1 MAMKISK
8 IENSSF
14 RDRSGFLFYYE
25 NEIYRIINFSYKKQY
40 EKLMN
45 SELYQKLEEKNL
57 IITHSEIENLDIDCD
72 YYKIIKPE
80 KIPFISYPYEW
91 SFSQLKDAA
100 LLTLR
105 IQKAAM
111 KYGMTLK
118 DGSAF
123 NIQFHNGHPIF
134 IDTLSFEIYEEGQI
148 WKPYKQ
154 FCQHFLAPL
163 ALISKKDVRL
173 NLLSKIF
180 IDGIPI
186 DLAAKLLPKTTFGNF
201 GLMAHIHAHAKSQKH
216 YEDKDAKIKQKT
228 LSKRS
233 FEGLIENLKSS
244 IEKMTWNEDNTEW
257 GDYYSDTNY
266 TEKSFE
272 EKKQFIS
279 LAIDQV
285 KPKLVWDMGANT
297 GVFSRLASTKGINTI
312 SYDIDPLAVEKNYL
326 LSSQNSEQHILPLIL
341 DLTNPSSG
349 IGWNHDERMSI
360 IQRGPADMVFAL
372 ALVHHLAI
380 SNNVPLNKLAEF
392 FSQISKF
399 LIIEFVPK
407 SDSQVK
413 RLLLTRDDIFENY
426 DVKNFELEFS
436 KFFKIINSKK
446 ITDSE
451 RTIYIM
457 EKVTNSE

>member
-1 MAMKISK
+1 MKISK

-14 RDRSGFLFYYE
+14 RDRSGFLFYYK

-57 IITHSEIENLDIDCD
+57 IITHSEIENLDIGCD

>member
-1 MAMKISK
+1 MKISK

-40 EKLMN
+40 EKFMN

-173 NLLSKIF
+173 NLLSKTF

-228 LSKRS
+228 FSKRS
-233 FEGLIENLKSS
+233 FEGLIESLKSS
-244 IEKMTWNEDNTEW
+244 IEKMAWNEDNTEW

-326 LSSQNSEQHILPLIL
+326 LSSQNSEQNILPLIL

-349 IGWNHDERMSI
+349 IGWNHNERMSI

-426 DVKNFELEFS
+426 DEKNFEIEFS

-446 ITDSE
+446 ILDSE

-457 EKVTNSE
+457 ENKHL

>member
-40 EKLMN
+40 EKFMN

-57 IITHSEIENLDIDCD
+57 IISHSEIENLDIDCD

-173 NLLSKIF
+173 NLLSKTF

-233 FEGLIENLKSS
+233 FEGLIESLKSS

-326 LSSQNSEQHILPLIL
+326 LSSQNSEQNILPLIL

-349 IGWNHDERMSI
+349 IGWNHNERMSI

-380 SNNVPLNKLAEF
+380 SNNVPLNKIAEF

-426 DVKNFELEFS
+426 DEKNFEIEFS

-446 ITDSE
+446 ILDSE

-457 EKVTNSE
+457 ENKHF

>member
-1 MAMKISK
+1 MKISK

-40 EKLMN
+40 EKFMN

-228 LSKRS
+228 FSKRS
-233 FEGLIENLKSS
+233 FEGLIESLKSS

-326 LSSQNSEQHILPLIL
+326 SSSQNSEQNILPLIL

-360 IQRGPADMVFAL
+360 MQRGPADMVFAL

-426 DVKNFELEFS
+426 DEKNFEIEFS

-446 ITDSE
+446 ILDSE

-457 EKVTNSE
+457 ENKHF

>member
-1 MAMKISK
+1 MKISK

-14 RDRSGFLFYYE
+14 RDKSGFLFYHE
-25 NEIYRIINFSYKKQY
+25 NEIYRLINSSYKEQY

-45 SELYQKLEEKNL
+45 SKLYEKLVEKNL
-57 IITHSEIENLDIDCD
+57 IIPHSEIEDLDVDHD
-72 YYKIIKPE
+72 YYKIIKPK

-91 SFSQLKDAA
+91 SFSQLRDAA

-105 IQKAAM
+105 IQKGAM

-123 NIQFHNGHPIF
+123 NIQFLNGRPIL
-134 IDTLSFEIYEEGQI
+134 IDTLSFEIYEDGQI

-163 ALISKKDVRL
+163 ALMSKKDIRL
-173 NLLSKIF
+173 NLLSKTF

-244 IEKMTWNEDNTEW
+244 IEKMAWNEDDTEW

-266 TEKSFE
+266 SEKSFE

-279 LAIDQV
+279 LAIDQI
-285 KPKLVWDMGANT
+285 KPKLVWDLGANT
-297 GVFSRLASTKGINTI
+297 GVFTRIASNNGIATV
-312 SYDIDPLAVEKNYL
+312 SFDIDPLAVEKNYL
-326 LSSQNSEQHILPLIL
+326 TSLENSEQNILPLIL
-341 DLTNPSSG
+341 DLTNPSSS
-349 IGWNHDERMSI
+349 IGWSNNERMSI

-392 FSQISKF
+392 FSKISKF

-413 RLLLTRDDIFENY
+413 RLLLTRDDIFDDYNEN
-426 DVKNFELEFS
+426 NFKLEFS

-457 EKVTNSE
+457 EKMTNSE

>member
-1 MAMKISK
+1 MKISK

-40 EKLMN
+40 EKFMN

-228 LSKRS
+228 FSKRS
-233 FEGLIENLKSS
+233 FEGLIESLKSS

-326 LSSQNSEQHILPLIL
+326 SSSQNSEQNILPLIL

-360 IQRGPADMVFAL
+360 MQRGPADMVFAL

-426 DVKNFELEFS
+426 DVKNFEIEFS

-446 ITDSE
+446 ILDSE

-457 EKVTNSE
+457 ENEHF

>member
-1 MAMKISK
+1 MKISK

-40 EKLMN
+40 EKFMN
-45 SELYQKLEEKNL
+45 SELYRKLEEKNL

-173 NLLSKIF
+173 NLLSKTF

-216 YEDKDAKIKQKT
+216 YENKDAKIKQKT

-233 FEGLIENLKSS
+233 FEGLIESLKSS

-279 LAIDQV
+279 LAIDQM

-326 LSSQNSEQHILPLIL
+326 SSSQNSEQNILPLIL

-426 DVKNFELEFS
+426 DKKFFEIEFS

-446 ITDSE
+446 ILDSE

-457 EKVTNSE
+457 ENENF

>member
-40 EKLMN
+40 EKFMN

-173 NLLSKIF
+173 NLLSKTF

-233 FEGLIENLKSS
+233 FEGLIESLKSS
-244 IEKMTWNEDNTEW
+244 IEKMTWNENNTEW

-326 LSSQNSEQHILPLIL
+326 SSSQNSEQNILPLIL

-426 DVKNFELEFS
+426 DEKNFEIEFS

-446 ITDSE
+446 ILDSE

-457 EKVTNSE
+457 ENKHL

>member
-1 MAMKISK
+1 MKISK

-40 EKLMN
+40 EKFMN

-173 NLLSKIF
+173 NLLSKTF

-233 FEGLIENLKSS
+233 FEGLIESLKSS
-244 IEKMTWNEDNTEW
+244 IEKMTWNVDSTEW

-326 LSSQNSEQHILPLIL
+326 SSSQNSEQNILPLIL

-380 SNNVPLNKLAEF
+380 SNNVPLNKIAEF

-413 RLLLTRDDIFENY
+413 RLLLTREDIFENY
-426 DVKNFELEFS
+426 DEKNFEIEFS

-446 ITDSE
+446 ILDSE

-457 EKVTNSE
+457 ENKHL

>member
-1 MAMKISK
+1 MKISK

-40 EKLMN
+40 EKFMN

-173 NLLSKIF
+173 NLLSKTF

-233 FEGLIENLKSS
+233 FEGLIESLKSS
-244 IEKMTWNEDNTEW
+244 IEKMTWNENNTEW

-279 LAIDQV
+279 LTIDQV

-326 LSSQNSEQHILPLIL
+326 SSSQNSEQNILPLIL

-380 SNNVPLNKLAEF
+380 SNNVPLNKIAEF

-426 DVKNFELEFS
+426 DEKNFEIEFS

-446 ITDSE
+446 ILDSE

-457 EKVTNSE
+457 ENKHL

>member
-1 MAMKISK
+1 MKISK

-40 EKLMN
+40 EKFMN

-57 IITHSEIENLDIDCD
+57 IISHSEIENLDIDCD

-173 NLLSKIF
+173 NLLSKTF

-233 FEGLIENLKSS
+233 FEGLIESLKSS
-244 IEKMTWNEDNTEW
+244 IEKMTWNVDSTEW

-297 GVFSRLASTKGINTI
+297 GVFSRLASTKGIATI

-326 LSSQNSEQHILPLIL
+326 LSSQNSEQNILPLIL

-349 IGWNHDERMSI
+349 IGWNHNERMSI

-426 DVKNFELEFS
+426 DEKNFEIEFS

-446 ITDSE
+446 ILDSE

-457 EKVTNSE
+457 ENKHL

>member
-1 MAMKISK
+1 MKISK

-40 EKLMN
+40 EKFMN

-134 IDTLSFEIYEEGQI
+134 IDTLSFEIYEDGQI

-233 FEGLIENLKSS
+233 FEGLIESLKSS

-297 GVFSRLASTKGINTI
+297 GVFSRLASTKGIATI

-326 LSSQNSEQHILPLIL
+326 SSSQNSEQNILPLIL

-426 DVKNFELEFS
+426 DEKNFEIEFS

-446 ITDSE
+446 ILDSE

-457 EKVTNSE
+457 ENKHF

>member
-1 MAMKISK
+1 MKISK

-40 EKLMN
+40 EKFMN

-228 LSKRS
+228 FSKRS
-233 FEGLIENLKSS
+233 FEGLIESLKSS
-244 IEKMTWNEDNTEW
+244 IEKMAWNEDNTEW

-326 LSSQNSEQHILPLIL
+326 LSSQNSEQNILPLIL

-349 IGWNHDERMSI
+349 IGWNHNERMSI

-426 DVKNFELEFS
+426 DEKNFEIEFS

-446 ITDSE
+446 ILDSE

-457 EKVTNSE
+457 ENKHL

>member
-1 MAMKISK
+1 MKISK

-40 EKLMN
+40 EKFMN

-228 LSKRS
+228 FSKRS
-233 FEGLIENLKSS
+233 FEGLIESLKSS
-244 IEKMTWNEDNTEW
+244 IEKMAWNEDNTEW

-326 LSSQNSEQHILPLIL
+326 SSSQNSEQNILPLIL

-360 IQRGPADMVFAL
+360 MQRGPADMVFAL

-426 DVKNFELEFS
+426 DVKNFEIEFS

-446 ITDSE
+446 ILDSE

-457 EKVTNSE
+457 ENKHF

>member
-1 MAMKISK
+1 MTMKISK

-40 EKLMN
+40 EKFMN

-228 LSKRS
+228 FSKRS
-233 FEGLIENLKSS
+233 FEGLIESLKSS

-326 LSSQNSEQHILPLIL
+326 SSSQNSEQNILPLIL

-360 IQRGPADMVFAL
+360 MQRGPADMVFAL

-426 DVKNFELEFS
+426 DVKNFEIEFS

-446 ITDSE
+446 ILDSE

-457 EKVTNSE
+457 ENKHF

>member
-40 EKLMN
+40 EKFMN

-57 IITHSEIENLDIDCD
+57 IISHSEIENLDIDCD

-173 NLLSKIF
+173 NLLSKTF

-233 FEGLIENLKSS
+233 FEGLIESLKSS
-244 IEKMTWNEDNTEW
+244 IEKMTWNENNTEW

-326 LSSQNSEQHILPLIL
+326 SSSQNSEQNILPLIL

-380 SNNVPLNKLAEF
+380 SNNVPLNKIAEF

-426 DVKNFELEFS
+426 DEKNFEIEFS

-446 ITDSE
+446 ILDSE

-457 EKVTNSE
+457 ENKHL

>member
-40 EKLMN
+40 EKFMN

-57 IITHSEIENLDIDCD
+57 IISHSEIENLDIDCD

-173 NLLSKIF
+173 NLLSKTF

-233 FEGLIENLKSS
+233 FEGLIESLKSS
-244 IEKMTWNEDNTEW
+244 IEKMTWNEDSTEW

-326 LSSQNSEQHILPLIL
+326 LSSQNSEQNILPLIL

-349 IGWNHDERMSI
+349 IGWNHNERMSI

-426 DVKNFELEFS
+426 DEKNFEIEFS

-446 ITDSE
+446 ILDSE

-457 EKVTNSE
+457 ENKHL

>member
-1 MAMKISK
+1 MKISK

-40 EKLMN
+40 EKFMN

-148 WKPYKQ
+148 WNPYKQ

-173 NLLSKIF
+173 NLLSKTF

-228 LSKRS
+228 FSKRS
-233 FEGLIENLKSS
+233 FEGLIESLKSS

-326 LSSQNSEQHILPLIL
+326 LSSQNSEQNILPLIL

-349 IGWNHDERMSI
+349 IGWNHNERMSI

-413 RLLLTRDDIFENY
+413 RLLLTREDIFENY
-426 DVKNFELEFS
+426 DEKNFEIEFS

-446 ITDSE
+446 ILDSE

-457 EKVTNSE
+457 ENKHL

>member
-1 MAMKISK
+1 MKISK

-14 RDRSGFLFYYE
+14 RDTSGFLFYHE
-25 NEIYRIINFSYKKQY
+25 NEIYRIINSSYKKQY

-45 SELYQKLEEKNL
+45 SNLYQKLEEKNL
-57 IITHSEIENLDIDCD
+57 IISHSEVENLDFDYD

-91 SFSQLKDAA
+91 SFSQLKNAA

-118 DGSAF
+118 DASAF
-123 NIQFHNGHPIF
+123 NVQFVNSHPIF
-134 IDTLSFEIYEEGQI
+134 IDTLSFEIYEDGQI

-163 ALISKKDVRL
+163 ALISKKDIRL
-173 NLLSKIF
+173 NLLSKTF

-216 YEDKDAKIKQKT
+216 YEDKDAKIKQKS

-233 FEGLIENLKSS
+233 FEGLIESLKSS

-266 TEKSFE
+266 SEKSFE

-279 LAIDQV
+279 SAIDEI

-297 GVFSRLASTKGINTI
+297 GIFSRLASNKGINTI
-312 SYDIDPLAVEKNYL
+312 SFDIDPLAVEKNYI
-326 LSSQNSEQHILPLIL
+326 SSLNNSEKNILPLIL
-341 DLTNPSSG
+341 DLTNPTSN
-349 IGWNHDERMSI
+349 IGWNNNERMSI
-360 IQRGPADMVFAL
+360 MERGPADMVFAL

-380 SNNVPLNKLAEF
+380 SNNVPLKKIAEF
-392 FSQISKF
+392 FSQISNF
-399 LIIEFVPK
+399 LIIEFIPK

-413 RLLLTRDDIFENY
+413 RLLLTREDIFENY
-426 DVKNFELEFS
+426 DEKNFETEFI
-436 KFFKIINSKK
+436 KFFKIISCKK
-446 ITDSE
+446 ILDSE

-457 EKVTNSE
+457 EKLTNSE

>member
-233 FEGLIENLKSS
+233 FEGLIESLKSS

-279 LAIDQV
+279 LAIDEI

-426 DVKNFELEFS
+426 DVKNFELEFT

-446 ITDSE
+446 IIDSE
-451 RTIYIM
+451 RTVYIM
-457 EKVTNSE
+457 EKMTNSE

>member
-40 EKLMN
+40 EKFMN

-173 NLLSKIF
+173 NLLSKTF

-233 FEGLIENLKSS
+233 FEGLIESLKSS
-244 IEKMTWNEDNTEW
+244 IEKMTWNVDSTEW

-326 LSSQNSEQHILPLIL
+326 LSSQNSEQNILPLIL

-349 IGWNHDERMSI
+349 IGWNHNERMSI

-413 RLLLTRDDIFENY
+413 RLLLTREDIFENY
-426 DVKNFELEFS
+426 DEKNFEIEFS

-446 ITDSE
+446 ILDSE

-457 EKVTNSE
+457 ENKHL

>member
-1 MAMKISK
+1 MKISK

-40 EKLMN
+40 EKFMN

-173 NLLSKIF
+173 NLLSKTF

-228 LSKRS
+228 FSKRS
-233 FEGLIENLKSS
+233 FEGLIESLKSS
-244 IEKMTWNEDNTEW
+244 IEKMAWNEDNTEW

-326 LSSQNSEQHILPLIL
+326 LSSQNSEQNILPLIL

-349 IGWNHDERMSI
+349 IGWNHNERMSI

-426 DVKNFELEFS
+426 DEKNFEIEFS
-436 KFFKIINSKK
+436 KFFKIIDSKK
-446 ITDSE
+446 ILDSE

-457 EKVTNSE
+457 ENKHL

>member
-1 MAMKISK
+1 MKISK

-40 EKLMN
+40 EKFMN
-45 SELYQKLEEKNL
+45 SELYRKLEEKNL

-173 NLLSKIF
+173 NLLSKTF

-186 DLAAKLLPKTTFGNF
+186 DLAAKLLPKTTFGKF

-216 YEDKDAKIKQKT
+216 YENKDAKIKQKT

-233 FEGLIENLKSS
+233 FEGLIESLKSS

-279 LAIDQV
+279 LAIDQM

-326 LSSQNSEQHILPLIL
+326 SSSQNSEQNILPLIL

-426 DVKNFELEFS
+426 DKKFFEIEFS

-446 ITDSE
+446 ILDSE

-457 EKVTNSE
+457 ENENF

>member
-1 MAMKISK
+1 MKISK

-40 EKLMN
+40 EKFMN

-228 LSKRS
+228 FSKRS
-233 FEGLIENLKSS
+233 FEGLIESLKSS
-244 IEKMTWNEDNTEW
+244 IEKMAWNEDNTEW

-326 LSSQNSEQHILPLIL
+326 SSSQNSEQNILPLIL

-360 IQRGPADMVFAL
+360 MQRGPADMVFAL

-426 DVKNFELEFS
+426 DEKNFEIEFS

-446 ITDSE
+446 ILDSE

-457 EKVTNSE
+457 ENKHF

>member
-1 MAMKISK
+1 MKISK

-40 EKLMN
+40 EKFMN

-173 NLLSKIF
+173 NLLSKTF

-216 YEDKDAKIKQKT
+216 YENKDAKIKQKT

-233 FEGLIENLKSS
+233 FEGLIESLKSS
-244 IEKMTWNEDNTEW
+244 IEKMTWNENNTEW

-326 LSSQNSEQHILPLIL
+326 LSSQNSEQNILPLIL

-349 IGWNHDERMSI
+349 IGWNHNERMSI

-426 DVKNFELEFS
+426 DEKNFEIEFS

-446 ITDSE
+446 ILDSE

-457 EKVTNSE
+457 ENKHL

>member
-233 FEGLIENLKSS
+233 FEGLIESLKSS

>member
-1 MAMKISK
+1 MKISK

-40 EKLMN
+40 EKFMN

-173 NLLSKIF
+173 NLLSKTF

-216 YEDKDAKIKQKT
+216 YENKDAKIKQKT
-228 LSKRS
+228 FSKRS
-233 FEGLIENLKSS
+233 FEGLIESLKSS
-244 IEKMTWNEDNTEW
+244 IEKMAWNEDNTEW

-326 LSSQNSEQHILPLIL
+326 LSSQNSEQNILPLIL

-349 IGWNHDERMSI
+349 IGWNHNERMSI

-426 DVKNFELEFS
+426 DEKNFEIEFS
-436 KFFKIINSKK
+436 KFFKIIDSKK
-446 ITDSE
+446 ILDSE

-457 EKVTNSE
+457 ENKHL

>member
-1 MAMKISK
+1 MKISK

-40 EKLMN
+40 EKFMN

-173 NLLSKIF
+173 NLLSKTF

-233 FEGLIENLKSS
+233 FEGLIESLKSS
-244 IEKMTWNEDNTEW
+244 IEKMTWNVDSTEW

-297 GVFSRLASTKGINTI
+297 GVFSRLASTKGIATI

-326 LSSQNSEQHILPLIL
+326 SSSQNSEQNILPLIL

-426 DVKNFELEFS
+426 DEKNFEIEFS

-446 ITDSE
+446 ILDSE

-457 EKVTNSE
+457 ENKHL

>member
-1 MAMKISK
+1 MKISK

-40 EKLMN
+40 EKFMN

-233 FEGLIENLKSS
+233 FEGLIESLKSS
-244 IEKMTWNEDNTEW
+244 IEKMTWNVDSTEW

-326 LSSQNSEQHILPLIL
+326 LSSQNSEQNILPLIL

-426 DVKNFELEFS
+426 DEKNFEIEFS

-446 ITDSE
+446 ILDSE

-457 EKVTNSE
+457 ENKHL

>member
-40 EKLMN
+40 EKFMN

-173 NLLSKIF
+173 NLLSKTF

-216 YEDKDAKIKQKT
+216 YENKDAKIKQKT

-233 FEGLIENLKSS
+233 FEGLIESLKSS
-244 IEKMTWNEDNTEW
+244 IEKMTWNVDSTEW

-279 LAIDQV
+279 LTIDQV

-326 LSSQNSEQHILPLIL
+326 LSSQNSEQNILPLIL

-349 IGWNHDERMSI
+349 IGWNHNERMSI

-413 RLLLTRDDIFENY
+413 RLLLTREDIFENY
-426 DVKNFELEFS
+426 DEKNFEIEFS

-446 ITDSE
+446 ILDSE

-457 EKVTNSE
+457 ENKHL

>member
-40 EKLMN
+40 EKFMN

-57 IITHSEIENLDIDCD
+57 IISHSEIENLDIDCD

-173 NLLSKIF
+173 NLLSKTF

-233 FEGLIENLKSS
+233 FEGLIESLKSS
-244 IEKMTWNEDNTEW
+244 IEKMTWNENNTEW

-279 LAIDQV
+279 LTIDQV

-326 LSSQNSEQHILPLIL
+326 SSSQNSEQNILPLIL

-413 RLLLTRDDIFENY
+413 RLLLTREDIFENY
-426 DVKNFELEFS
+426 DEKNFEIEFS

-446 ITDSE
+446 ILDSE

-457 EKVTNSE
+457 ENKHF